1 MRRVING
8 RRWDTE
14 KANLICEV
22 VNGLPHYM
30 DYVNA
35 GLYQTPRSKRFFLA
49 GKGGPMSVFA
59 YYDGGKICCGGEKL
73 IPLSEGVAWCY
84 AKLYADAET
93 VKKFFEEA

>member
-1 MRRVING
+1 MKKILNG

-35 GLYQTPRSKRFFLA
+35 GLYQTPRSKRFFIA
-49 GKGGPMSVFA
+49 GEGGPLSIFA
-59 YYDGGKICCGGEKL
+59 HCDGNSCCGGEKI
-73 IPLSEGVAWCY
+73 IPISTDVARWL
-84 AKLYADAET
+84 AEMNATEET
-93 VKKFFEEA
+93 VKRFFEEA